1 MRPTFA
7 RLNKGPIICGPVRG
21 PNNVRRKLAQS
32 SHSASVSHPSSLHN
46 RHFEEPAH
54 TMCEKGICSRPQKAL
69 TQVFISMQPSMLPMI
84 MQGSYNCS
92 VHNPNFLRSLH
103 TQCASKAYG
112 FTMEGLRASVHCALC
127 TCVAQHVV
135 NDCARAHIVLVH
147 STPLCKQPTQ
157 KKNIAYMH
165 GARVA
170 CGSMPLQDPHWVN
183 SQCFYAKP
191 ASTHKVLYVGSVYS
205 KLVWGLSEGQFAL
218 ARQGPGVRYLV

>member
-1 MRPTFA
+1 
-7 RLNKGPIICGPVRG
+7 
-21 PNNVRRKLAQS
+21 
-32 SHSASVSHPSSLHN
+32 
-46 RHFEEPAH
+46 
-54 TMCEKGICSRPQKAL
+54 MCEKGICSRPQKAL

-218 ARQGPGVRYLV
+218 ARQGPGVRYLVQSLPNLNFYRFNTCTIKDKSINKILIKKVNKSCTKSIFTMISFDFI